1 MFYCPFRFLL
11 AAGLILLSI
20 TTTATEAGEAALRKH
35 VAQLTSG
42 KGYRN
47 YKDTLAL
54 NRTAAYIYNEFSA
67 VTKETYTQDFTVKGT
82 RYRNVYASFGPVN
95 APRIIIGA
103 HYDVCGDQPGAD
115 DNASG
120 VAALLELA
128 RMFAET
134 DKSKW
139 EMRVD
144 LVAYSLEEPPYF
156 GTQDM
161 GSSVHATALFNNKTP
176 VVGMVSLEM
185 IGYFDDES
193 GSQQYPLGIMKL
205 FYGSRGDYIT
215 VVRKW
220 GCGRF
225 ARLFTR
231 KFRHAGGV
239 ETKVFKGPKWIKGV
253 DFSDHRN
260 YWKYDWP
267 ALMVTDGA
275 FYRNKNYHTADDKP
289 ETLDYL
295 RMSSVVTKVYKAIV
309 YIM

>member
-11 AAGLILLSI
+11 AAGLIHLSI
-20 TTTATEAGEAALRKH
+20 TTTATEAGEAALRRH

-54 NRTAAYIYNEFSA
+54 NRTAAYIFNEFA
-67 VTKETYTQDFTVKGT
+67 TVTKETYTQDFTARGA
-82 RYRNVYASFGPVN
+82 RYRNVYASFGPAN

-103 HYDVCGDQPGAD
+103 HYDVCGEQPGAD

-120 VAALLELA
+120 IAALLELA

-144 LVAYSLEEPPYF
+144 LVAYCLEEPPYF

-176 VVGMVSLEM
+176 VAGMVSLEM
-185 IGYFDDES
+185 IGYFSDD
-193 GSQQYPLGIMKL
+193 
-205 FYGSRGDYIT
+205 
-215 VVRKW
+215 
-220 GCGRF
+220 
-225 ARLFTR
+225 
-231 KFRHAGGV
+231 
-239 ETKVFKGPKWIKGV
+239 
-253 DFSDHRN
+253 
-260 YWKYDWP
+260 
-267 ALMVTDGA
+267 
-275 FYRNKNYHTADDKP
+275 
-289 ETLDYL
+289 
-295 RMSSVVTKVYKAIV
+295 
-309 YIM
+309 